1 LVKTAAF
8 STEAKAIVRFALST
22 RTRVGRYCWIWSGA
36 RNSGGYGMLWCAGR
50 VVRAHRF
57 SFEIHKGPIP
67 DGMDVLHRCDNRA
80 CVNPAHLFLGTNAD
94 NVQDRVAK
102 ERRRRAA

>member
-1 LVKTAAF
+1 
-8 STEAKAIVRFALST
+8 
-22 RTRVGRYCWIWSGA
+22 
-36 RNSGGYGMLWCAGR
+36 M
-50 VVRAHRF
+50 VRAHRF
-57 SFEIHKGPIP
+57 SFEIHKGPVP

-94 NVQDRVAK
+94 NVRDRIAK